1 MNNEN
6 FNNNLNGVTP
16 VTPSNQFNTTPN
28 YQNVNNT
35 IPNSNATSFNNTIP
49 NNNEI
54 NVNYNNNFQ
63 SEKKKNN
70 KKPILIILAIL
81 IVGLGIG
88 AFFFFKGG
96 NNSQETANLN
106 SIFDPNK
113 PIVIKKDGKYGYIT
127 SEGKMMIEP
136 KYKSAGA
143 FNGDYAVV
151 TIDNPD
157 TTSYNKSIYQIIDKK
172 GNVMN
177 ATESYDAPKYYS
189 NYDVWVIDGMLYN
202 SSLKAIL
209 TDGITVDYIS
219 DGFFAYED
227 DTKDEAG
234 IMNHKGKILFTW
246 AGSYIY
252 TDMSDNDNTEDD
264 FFIRVTKSDERDLV
278 VSLKT
283 GEIVY
288 TVQDAEKNHLSVEDD
303 NIFKEYNSDYKV
315 VKYMFFVDGKLA
327 YQTTESLYDFEVAD
341 YENKILELDYGYDY
355 EELGKS
361 QRTYYYDVKNKK
373 LLEEK
378 PSSSNSNYDLDI
390 DLMELTYGYK
400 EFSSSGKY
408 GLMSGDKV
416 VIPCE
421 YSDIEFLNST
431 LFNYMKSKGQ
441 ELVLLEKD
449 GTTLLMN
456 LKNQKTLTTFNS
468 TYVNDDEDSTFLKAT
483 IYKDYSTTGYTI
495 YNLLSGKAMS
505 IGKDENCS
513 IYSNYIT
520 ITKDNKKTYYN
531 TKLEQIYVEDL

>member
-6 FNNNLNGVTP
+6 FNSNLNGVTP
-16 VTPSNQFNTTPN
+16 VTPSNQPTTTPN

-35 IPNSNATSFNNTIP
+35 IPNSNATSFNNTIHS
-49 NNNEI
+49 NNGI

-63 SEKKKNN
+63 PEKKKNN
-70 KKPILIILAIL
+70 KKTILIILAIL
-81 IVGLGIG
+81 IVGLAIG
-88 AFFFFKGG
+88 AFFFFKGS
-96 NNSQETANLN
+96 NNSKETADLN

-157 TTSYNKSIYQIIDKK
+157 TTSYNKKIYQIIDKK

-177 ATESYDAPKYYS
+177 STESYDAPKFYS
-189 NYDVWVIDGMLYN
+189 NYDVWVIDDMLYN

-209 TDGITVDYIS
+209 NDEIKVDYIS
-219 DGFFAYED
+219 NGFFEYED

-264 FFIRVTKSDERDLV
+264 FFIRVTKSDERDLI

-283 GEIVY
+283 GKIVY
-288 TVQDAEKNHLSVEDD
+288 TVQDAEKNHLGVEDD

-341 YENKILELDYGYDY
+341 YKNKILELDYGYNYKD
-355 EELGKS
+355 LGKS
-361 QRTYYYDVKNKK
+361 QRTYYYDVKNQQ
-373 LLEEK
+373 LLEKK
-378 PSSSNSNYDLDI
+378 PSSSNSNYDSDI
-390 DLMELTYGYK
+390 NLMELTYGYK
-400 EFSSSGKY
+400 EFSSSGSY
-408 GLMSGDKV
+408 GLMSGNKV

-421 YSDIEFLNST
+421 YNDIEFLNST
-431 LFNYMKSKGQ
+431 LFAYMKSKGK

-495 YNLLSGKAMS
+495 YNLLSGKSMS
-505 IGKDENCS
+505 IDKNEKCS

-531 TKLEQIYVEDL
+531 TKLEQIYVEDV